1 MRLIIIIA
9 AVSFAFSS
17 ALVAQTRPA
26 AATGAAATGDQRPT
40 LFLVGDSTVKNG
52 TKGQEGWGSQIDKY
66 FDTSRINVV
75 NRAIGGR
82 SSRSFQTEGRWDK
95 VLAEL
100 KPGDFLLIQFGHN
113 DGSNPKNDPK
123 NRGSLRGGG
132 DETVDVDNAA
142 VPGGKETVHS
152 FGWYMRKYAAD
163 GKSKG
168 ATPII
173 CSLVPRND
181 WKDGKVLRGAESY
194 AKWAREA
201 AEAEHVPFID
211 LNDIA
216 ARRYEQLGEA
226 KVKEFFPHE
235 HTHTNAAGADVN
247 ARCVVDGLR
256 ALEGTSLAQY
266 IAPNRETVS
275 KSPAA
280 P

>member
-1 MRLIIIIA
+1 MRWFIGIA
-9 AVSFAFSS
+9 ITLLALSS
-17 ALVAQTRPA
+17 TVVAQTQPA
-26 AATGAAATGDQRPT
+26 GDQRRPT

-52 TKGQEGWGSQIDKY
+52 TKGQEGWGSQIEKY
-66 FDTSRINVV
+66 FDTTRINVV

-82 SSRSFQTEGRWDK
+82 SSRSFQTEGRWNK

-100 KPGDFLLIQFGHN
+100 QPGDFLLIQFGHN

-132 DETVDVDNAA
+132 DETVEVDNSAM
-142 VPGGKETVHS
+142 PGGKETVHT

-163 GKSKG
+163 ARAKG

-181 WKDGKVLRGAESY
+181 WKDGKVLRGSESY

-201 AEAEHVPFID
+201 AEAEHVLFID
-211 LNDIA
+211 LNDLI
-216 ARRYEQLGEA
+216 ARRYETLGEA
-226 KVKEFFPHE
+226 KVKGFFPDE

-247 ARCVVDGLR
+247 AQCVVEGISGLK
-256 ALEGTSLAQY
+256 ENKLAQY
-266 IAPNRETVS
+266 LLE
-275 KSPAA
+275 KSISR
-280 P
+280 